1 MDSGTDFP
9 ARPLHRLKETPS
21 ELFARVAHLPGAV
34 FLDSALVGGDSVS
47 VIGFAPEAIVSGQT
61 DGMDRIRE
69 WLLSRRQASWAGPLA
84 GGAAIGMISYEGR
97 AEFGLYPALLVHHH
111 ASGEWHDSGGLAR
124 LLPPRSEVIGLGQG
138 KGLHEVAPVR
148 VEAEMTRED
157 YLRRVRR
164 ALDYIAAGDIYQV
177 NLAQRFSG
185 KWPAGL
191 SSYGLYLALREV
203 SPAPYAAFLKFGER
217 EILSS
222 SPEQFLKMSGRDVW
236 TRPIKGTRP
245 RFADPARDARSAAEL
260 ISSDKENAELV
271 MITDL
276 ERNDLGQ
283 VCEFGS
289 VEVTELAGLECFQQ
303 VFHLVSTVRGRLR
316 PEVDHIAALE
326 ACFPGGSITGAP
338 KRRAMEIIAELEKGP
353 RGPYTGAIGYFGV
366 NGESQFNIAIRTA
379 VISGARM
386 EYQVGAGIVA
396 DSDPAAE
403 YEETLHKGRG
413 LRRALDE
420 WQKRQDF
427 FAIAGESN
435 QVTVPHGIPAPFLRF
450 P

>member
-1 MDSGTDFP
+1 MDPGLDFP
-9 ARPLHRLKETPS
+9 SRHLHRLKETPA
-21 ELFARVAHLPGAV
+21 EVFARVADLPGAV
-34 FLDSALVGGDSVS
+34 FLDSAMAGEDSVS
-47 VIGFAPEAIVSGQT
+47 IIGFGPEAIVRGRT
-61 DGMDRIRE
+61 GELDWIRE
-69 WLLSRRQASWAGPLA
+69 WLRARPQAGEGGPFA
-84 GGAAIGMISYEGR
+84 GGAAIGIVTYEGK
-97 AEFGLYPALLVHHH
+97 AEFGLYPALLVYHHRT
-111 ASGEWHDSGGLAR
+111 GEWHDRGGLAR
-124 LLPPRSEVIGLGQG
+124 LLPSRPPACRGFDGWAQL
-138 KGLHEVAPVR
+138 R
-148 VEAEMTRED
+148 VEAEITREE
-157 YLRRVRR
+157 YLWRVRR

-177 NLAQRFSG
+177 NLAQRFSAD
-185 KWPAGL
+185 WPVGV
-191 SSYGLYLALREV
+191 SSYGLYAALREV

-222 SPEQFLKMSGRDVW
+222 SPEQFLRMAGRDVV

-245 RFADPARDARSAAEL
+245 RFADPVRDERSAAEL
-260 ISSDKENAELV
+260 VSSGKEIAELV

-289 VEVTELAGLECFQQ
+289 IEVTELARLERFQQ

-316 PEVDHIAALE
+316 ADVDHIAALE

-338 KRRAMEIIAELEKGP
+338 KRRAMEIIAELEKGA
-353 RGPYTGAIGYFGV
+353 RGPYTGAIGYFGA

-379 VISGARM
+379 VISAGRI

-413 LRRALDE
+413 LRKALDE

-427 FAIAGESN
+427 FAMAGEAS
-435 QVTVPHGIPAPFLRF
+435 QVTIPHGPPAPVVRI

>member
-1 MDSGTDFP
+1 MAG
-9 ARPLHRLKETPS
+9 E
-21 ELFARVAHLPGAV
+21 
-34 FLDSALVGGDSVS
+34 DSVS
-47 VIGFAPEAIVSGQT
+47 VIGFGPEAIVRG
-61 DGMDRIRE
+61 RIGELEEVRE
-69 WLLSRRQASWAGPLA
+69 WLRSRPEAGKGGSLA
-84 GGAAIGMISYEGR
+84 GGAAIGMVSYEGE
-97 AEFGLYPALLVHHH
+97 AEFGLYPALLVYHHRT
-111 ASGEWHDSGGLAR
+111 GEWQDPGGLAR
-124 LLPPRSEVIGLGQG
+124 RLPSRPPVGREFAGLAQ
-138 KGLHEVAPVR
+138 LRA
-148 VEAEMTRED
+148 EAEITREE
-157 YLRRVRR
+157 YLWRVRR

-177 NLAQRFSG
+177 NLAQRFSAD
-185 KWPAGL
+185 WPAGV

-203 SPAPYAAFLKFGER
+203 SPAPYAAFLKFGDR

-222 SPEQFLKMSGRDVW
+222 SPEQFLQMSGRDAV

-245 RFADPARDARSAAEL
+245 RFADPARDERSASEL
-260 ISSDKENAELV
+260 VSSAKEIAELV

-289 VEVTELAGLECFQQ
+289 IEVTELARLERFQQ

-316 PEVDHIAALE
+316 AEVDHLAALE

-338 KRRAMEIIAELEKGP
+338 KRRAMEIIAELENGP
-353 RGPYTGAIGYFGV
+353 RGPYTGAIGYLGA

-379 VISGARM
+379 VISGGKLA
-386 EYQVGAGIVA
+386 YQVGAGIVA

-413 LRRALDE
+413 LRKALNE
-420 WQKRQDF
+420 WEKRQDF
-427 FAIAGESN
+427 FAMGGEAS
-435 QVTVPHGIPAPFLRF
+435 QVTIPHGTPAPVVRI